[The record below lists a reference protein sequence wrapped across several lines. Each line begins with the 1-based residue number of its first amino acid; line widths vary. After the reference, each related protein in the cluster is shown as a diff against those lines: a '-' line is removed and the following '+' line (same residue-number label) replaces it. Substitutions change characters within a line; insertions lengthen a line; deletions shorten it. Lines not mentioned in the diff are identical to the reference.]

1 VCVLRNASLAV
12 LGDERAILQKFQGAY
27 MKCMKLTRQGTQV
40 QGPILQHE
48 DIEEGQQRVSGG
60 KGSRRVQR
68 KVSKIGSEIS

>member
-1 VCVLRNASLAV
+1 
-12 LGDERAILQKFQGAY
+12 